1 MKVRTMTL
9 ACIALLALTSLGI
22 AQQSSH
28 MVFLV
33 RHAEATSTAHDAALT
48 PAGKKR
54 AECLAKTLADA
65 DIKQIYTSDFKRTQ
79 QTAAPV
85 ATRLGVK
92 ATIVP
97 TSNSD
102 ALGREILQS
111 AEGNVLVVWHSD
123 RLPGL
128 IQSLQAGTVKP
139 IAGNEFDRLFVVNI
153 EQGKASPVTTLR
165 YCEAGA
171 PPNQAAAGQM
181 MTPNADKK

>member
-1 MKVRTMTL
+1 MKIRTMTL
-9 ACIALLALTSLGI
+9 ACVAMLALATLAV

-33 RHAEATSTAHDAALT
+33 RHAEATSTAQDAALT
-48 PAGKKR
+48 PAGEKR

-79 QTAAPV
+79 QTAAPL

-102 ALGREILQS
+102 ALVRDILQ
-111 AEGNVLVVWHSD
+111 AADGNVLVVWHSD

-128 IQSLQAGTVKP
+128 IQSLQAGTVKA
-139 IAGNEFDRLFVVNI
+139 IAGNEFDRLVVVNI

-171 PPNQAAAGQM
+171 PANQAPSGRM
-181 MTPNADKK
+181 MTPKADKK